1 MSDTGQIDGFDHEKA
16 AALFEASEPG
26 VDRRARRTRLA
37 LHQTLMRLIVE
48 RGYEAITV
56 ADIAEGANVGRSTF
70 YAHFTDKDDLLRSAA
85 ANLRVIVLQQHAVE
99 GLRSMVPEARV
110 LGFSHFMTH
119 HLYEQR
125 RLFHALMKGQ
135 AGAIVLEVIGK
146 VLREIVRDELKTL
159 GLPAQGQPSR
169 EIVTQFIVGSYE
181 AVVTSWLE
189 RGAREK
195 PEAVNS
201 GFLTLALSGLSTL
214 RAPRAT

>member
-1 MSDTGQIDGFDHEKA
+1 MSDTGHIGGFDHEKA
-16 AALFEASEPG
+16 AELFEAAEPG

-70 YAHFTDKDDLLRSAA
+70 YAHFTDKDALLRSAA

-99 GLRSMVPEARV
+99 GSRSDVPEARV

-125 RLFHALMKGQ
+125 RLFHALMKGK

-146 VLREIVRDELKTL
+146 VLREIVRDELKKL
-159 GLPAQGQPSR
+159 GLPVQGQPSR
-169 EIVTQFIVGSYE
+169 EVTTQFIVGSYE
-181 AVVTSWLE
+181 SVVTSWLE
-189 RGAREK
+189 RGAKEK
-195 PEAVNS
+195 PEAIHAAYVEI
-201 GFLTLALSGLSTL
+201 ALDGL
-214 RAPRAT
+214 RAVGGAARR